1 MATYAS
7 RTLIKIKTAK
17 MYNNISV
24 ERLEQIERERQQ
36 TLSDPLYREWLQALN
51 VSSSYTDQSLIYNA
65 RQAMQEWDS
74 TRFNIEPVNR
84 LCM

>member
-1 MATYAS
+1 MAQPMATYAS

-36 TLSDPLYREWLQALN
+36 TISDPLYREWLQALN

-65 RQAMQEWDS
+65 RQAMQAWDS
-74 TRFNIEPVNR
+74 TRFRVPTT
-84 LCM
+84 

>member
-65 RQAMQEWDS
+65 RQAMQAWDS
-74 TRFNIEPVNR
+74 TRFRVPTT
-84 LCM
+84 

>member
-17 MYNNISV
+17 MNNNISV
-24 ERLEQIERERQQ
+24 ERLEKIERERQQ

-51 VSSSYTDQSLIYNA
+51 VSGSYTDQSLIYNA